1 MTPERTSELERRMD
15 ALARLAGAVSH
26 DINNMLGAIEGYAT
40 LAQRGLQPSSQLHSD
55 MEEIRKAVARASS
68 LTKRLILFSSRQPA
82 VKIKVK
88 LPALLEGLSARLG
101 AGFPPE
107 IRIERSF
114 KPGLPEVEGDPQ
126 RLERLF
132 SNLLLNAAE
141 AMPAGGTIGLAA
153 AEAGGFVT
161 VSVSDRGQGMPP
173 EVEEHLFEPFF
184 TTRPKGKGTG
194 LGLAEAYGIARQH
207 GGRIEV
213 STAEGRGSVFS
224 VLLPAPGKAGP
235 S

>member
-1 MTPERTSELERRMD
+1 MAPDEKELERKMD
-15 ALARLAGAVSH
+15 ALARLAGGVAH
-26 DINNMLGAIEGYAT
+26 DMNNMLGAIEGYAT
-40 LAQRGLQPSSQLHSD
+40 LSQRGLQPSSQLHSD

-68 LTKRLILFSSRQPA
+68 LTKRLTLFSSRQPA
-82 VKIKVK
+82 VKIKVE
-88 LPALLEGLSARLG
+88 LPPLLEGLSARLG
-101 AGFPPE
+101 AGLPQE

-114 KPGLPEVEGDPQ
+114 EPGLPEVQGDPQ

-132 SNLLLNAAE
+132 SNLLLNAAD

-153 AEAGGFVT
+153 AEAGGFVK
-161 VSVSDRGQGMPP
+161 VSVSDHGQGMPP
-173 EVEEHLFEPFF
+173 EVAEHLFEPFF
-184 TTRPKGKGTG
+184 TTKPKGKGAG

-213 STAEGRGSVFS
+213 STAGGRGSEFS
-224 VLLPAPGKAGP
+224 VFLPLPGKAVP

>member
-1 MTPERTSELERRMD
+1 MTPERTSELERRME
-15 ALARLAGAVSH
+15 ALARLAGAMSH

-40 LAQRGLQPSSQLHSD
+40 LAQRGLEPSSQLHSD

-82 VKIKVK
+82 VKIKVE

-107 IRIERSF
+107 ITIERSF
-114 KPGLPEVEGDPQ
+114 KPGLPEVQGDPQ

-132 SNLLLNAAE
+132 SNLLLNAAD
-141 AMPAGGTIGLAA
+141 AMPAGGAIGLAA
-153 AEAGGFVT
+153 AEAGGFVK

-173 EVEEHLFEPFF
+173 EVSEHLFEPFF
-184 TTRPKGKGTG
+184 TTKPKGKGTG

-213 STAEGRGSVFS
+213 STEEGRGSEFC
-224 VLLPAPGKAGP
+224 VLLPVPGKAG
-235 S
+235 SS